1 MSNRVLKKPVA
12 LAIGAALAMSIAATG
27 TAQASSFAVNAL
39 AAGYMLAGGESAGD
53 TKEAEQPQG

>member
-12 LAIGAALAMSIAATG
+12 LAIGAALAMSVAAAG

-39 AAGYMLAGGESAGD
+39 AVGYMLAGGECGGD
-53 TKEAEQPQG
+53 KKEAEQPQG

>member
-12 LAIGAALAMSIAATG
+12 LAIGAALAMSVAAAG

-39 AAGYMLAGGESAGD
+39 AVG
-53 TKEAEQPQG
+53 